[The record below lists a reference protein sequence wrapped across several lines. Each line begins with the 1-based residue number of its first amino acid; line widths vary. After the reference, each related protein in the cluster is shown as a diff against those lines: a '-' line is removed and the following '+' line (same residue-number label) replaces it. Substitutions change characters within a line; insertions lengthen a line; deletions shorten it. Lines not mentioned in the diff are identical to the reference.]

1 MGKSQEA
8 DWRGRSVC
16 HCLCYCSSCP
26 VNDHACPHAHGKSYL
41 HKVVYGHCLC
51 ALSDVNEGAVF
62 DFLQV
67 PPGGNDDGGRTPLH
81 LHYSNHTHWN
91 SFHHYDNISTVTA
104 ILKVMIMRVLI
115 PGRFRVWSVATP
127 PSPLAG
133 VCGVSTSG
141 CEIPAGLHGS
151 SQHGTVQSEGNPGI
165 SLTRTQMGSPG
176 MTT

>member
-1 MGKSQEA
+1 M
-8 DWRGRSVC
+8 RGQCSTSSGSPQGVMMVVGV
-16 HCLCYCSSCP
+16 LCFTCTIQIILTGIVSI
-26 VNDHACPHAHGKSYL
+26 
-41 HKVVYGHCLC
+41 
-51 ALSDVNEGAVF
+51 
-62 DFLQV
+62 
-67 PPGGNDDGGRTPLH
+67 T
-81 LHYSNHTHWN
+81 TII
-91 SFHHYDNISTVTA
+91 ISTVTA

-127 PSPLAG
+127 SSPLAG

-165 SLTRTQMGSPG
+165 SLTRTQMGSSG